1 MAILTCAFEPP
12 KPKIKYDL
20 QVTSVE
26 DFKKLQQYE
35 KDKFTEMIKQVRT
48 FLGSSFCCAS
58 CVGYAVAI
66 VLPHHFHIWTRNDV
80 SFMYSQT
87 LWFSRSRPHLDG
99 ILHHSSC
106 TKLQIFCYVCIHH
119 IDTVWPF
126 SLQFLQV
133 LPYSL

>member
-48 FLGSSFCCAS
+48 LLGSSFCCAC
-58 CVGYAVAI
+58 CVGYTVAI
-66 VLPHHFHIWTRNDV
+66 VFPHHSIFGCEMMRLLCVARPYGLVGVDHTLT
-80 SFMYSQT
+80 SYST
-87 LWFSRSRPHLDG
+87 TPPAPNGKFSV
-99 ILHHSSC
+99 
-106 TKLQIFCYVCIHH
+106 T
-119 IDTVWPF
+119 
-126 SLQFLQV
+126 
-133 LPYSL
+133 